1 MTERAKIAVGDWFRF
16 DGYQIRDGCISPAEG
31 AALVRYDPW
40 QDYEIGADKRRLQ
53 NPPYLSL
60 VKLLDETDLVAA
72 YQDRMSQL
80 SATDEAAVLDWCGD
94 HGLLGLLLH
103 RTQKICLEPRWEPSP
118 LLELS
123 GRLVP
128 AAIAYVRTSDGWIAT
143 LQTLDHAA
151 YDPSADRGQVICR
164 DDMRKGWP
172 HAAVW
177 MTGGVGSTDDTV
189 RREVLSTTWSR
200 FFPTVPIGEWE
211 TFRYPTP
218 RSGAFWRLYAEPV
231 SGFIRAAMELAVV
244 LNLLSQPK
252 PAVKS
257 TIDQQALARAGID
270 RLHRLTNRVTP
281 AIEYQPDGSYLQYWP
296 THSLFETYAM
306 MALLD
311 VSVRRR
317 TLSCEECGAP
327 FVTDSPRARYCGSTC
342 RYRFQKRR
350 QRASAASDHREV

>member
-1 MTERAKIAVGDWFRF
+1 MAAPFDPERVATAPFI
-16 DGYQIRDGCISPAEG
+16 
-31 AALVRYDPW
+31 
-40 QDYEIGADKRRLQ
+40 
-53 NPPYLSL
+53 NPYL
-60 VKLLDETDLVAA
+60 E
-72 YQDRMSQL
+72 
-80 SATDEAAVLDWCGD
+80 
-94 HGLLGLLLH
+94 
-103 RTQKICLEPRWEPSP
+103 
-118 LLELS
+118 
-123 GRLVP
+123 
-128 AAIAYVRTSDGWIAT
+128 
-143 LQTLDHAA
+143 TLDRVQRE
-151 YDPSADRGQVICR
+151 PLGPGQLTDR
-164 DDMRKGWP
+164 
-172 HAAVW
+172 A
-177 MTGGVGSTDDTV
+177 
-189 RREVLSTTWSR
+189 
-200 FFPTVPIGEWE
+200 
-211 TFRYPTP
+211 
-218 RSGAFWRLYAEPV
+218 
-231 SGFIRAAMELAVV
+231 RALLVELAVV

-350 QRASAASDHREV
+350 QRGSAASDHREV